1 MSSRFR
7 LWAGCVNLSSDKNSF
22 HVAILRDWI
31 VQWANV
37 LTSVAPVAVV
47 AVVA

>member
-7 LWAGCVNLSSDKNSF
+7 LWAGCVDLSSEKSSF

-31 VQWANV
+31 IQWANV
-37 LTSVAPVAVV
+37 LVSVALVTVIAFVA
-47 AVVA
+47 